1 MQSLLIFEAARCQ
14 SNLAES
20 QFSSSS
26 AIDCADERR
35 GDAKLT
41 IIPKDRHFM
50 NYISFGSIIA

>member
-50 NYISFGSIIA
+50 N